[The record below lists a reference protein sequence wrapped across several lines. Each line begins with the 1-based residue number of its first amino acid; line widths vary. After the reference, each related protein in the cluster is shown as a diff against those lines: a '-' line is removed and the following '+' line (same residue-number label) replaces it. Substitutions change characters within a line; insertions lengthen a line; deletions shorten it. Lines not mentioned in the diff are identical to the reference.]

1 MKVSLS
7 DWLISYFLKNKQ
19 KTPKHP
25 NKLLQHI
32 TMFFIN
38 EATYILHEA
47 FSWQPEETTINKM
60 MCVLI
65 KYILVEHQEILK
77 QLSIFIALYITVLK
91 ILYRPSEHLLRNQH
105 DG

>member
-47 FSWQPEETTINKM
+47 FS
-60 MCVLI
+60 
-65 KYILVEHQEILK
+65 
-77 QLSIFIALYITVLK
+77 
-91 ILYRPSEHLLRNQH
+91 
-105 DG
+105 